1 VAFLQILR
9 CRFFKIDAA
18 LGSFSKLMMT
28 MKKFICLESLFF
40 TAGILLLFAGC
51 MAKPPVDVAPQV
63 APTEGAYG
71 QPTQPPPPDQK
82 DIKPIPP
89 GPQTLW
95 YFING
100 YWDWRGQ
107 YVWVPG
113 HWRTRPHP
121 GDIWLVGEWMQ
132 QTNQVNQTNTVYVW
146 KSGHWRSEAPADKE
160 STDK

>member
-1 VAFLQILR
+1 
-9 CRFFKIDAA
+9 
-18 LGSFSKLMMT
+18 MMT
-28 MKKFICLESLFF
+28 MKKFISLGGLFI
-40 TAGILLLFAGC
+40 TAVTLLLFAGC

-63 APTEGAYG
+63 APTEGTYAG

-82 DIKPIPP
+82 DIIPVCP
-89 GPQTLW
+89 GPRTLW

-121 GDIWLVGEWMQ
+121 GDIWLAGEWMQ
-132 QTNQVNQTNTVYVW
+132 QTNQINQTNTVYVW
-146 KSGHWRSEAPADKE
+146 KGGHWRSEAPADKE